1 MAALIARKTLVSVH
15 LYLAS
20 FFAPIIIIMAIS
32 GGLYLFGVKGNTAY
46 TDVGQVDGVTLSA
59 KSPTLSD
66 DVQAV
71 LKSAGID
78 SRFEYVKDKG
88 SSFYTRPTSREH
100 YLLQQQGDTIVI
112 KRGEPD
118 LQAALMELHKGHGP
132 SLFKWLEKLF
142 AIALVLIMASGLYLG
157 LQSPMLKNKTL
168 ALSGAGLAVF
178 VLLGLL

>member
-1 MAALIARKTLVSVH
+1 MAALISRKTLVSVH

-32 GGLYLFGVKGNTAY
+32 GGLYLFGVKGNTTY
-46 TDVGQVDGVTLSA
+46 TEVGLAEGISLNA
-59 KSPTLSD
+59 KSPTLKD
-66 DVQAV
+66 EVQAV
-71 LKSAGID
+71 LTSAGID
-78 SRFEYVKDKG
+78 TRFEYVKDKG
-88 SSFYTRPTSREH
+88 NSFYTRPTSREH
-100 YLLQQQGDTIVI
+100 YLLQQQGDNIVI

-118 LQAALMELHKGHGP
+118 LQAGLMELHKGHGP

-168 ALSGAGLAVF
+168 VLSGAGLALFIV
-178 VLLGLL
+178 LGLL